1 MLKKLQV
8 YVDDELF
15 QKINDYSKSRSKD
28 ISNTIKE
35 LIKMGLKTSKYDKDI
50 SLLTNSIKKNNNK
63 LNFLVMLIKQIYS
76 DLEIE
81 NPTDYRNNKI
91 LRKLER
97 DFSIGITDE
106 Y

>member
-97 DFSIGITDE
+97 DFSIGLTDE